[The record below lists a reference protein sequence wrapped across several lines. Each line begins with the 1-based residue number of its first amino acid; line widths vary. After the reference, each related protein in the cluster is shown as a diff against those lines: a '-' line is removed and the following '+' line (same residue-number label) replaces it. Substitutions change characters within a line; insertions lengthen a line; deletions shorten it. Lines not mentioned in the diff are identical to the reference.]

1 MVGPDGTKRRKGK
14 RSSIISHMP
23 VRLDLKT
30 DCTRPGQGL
39 YRLPLQSAGYCDTP
53 LVLWLP
59 LSIPFFFD
67 RAPFRTLPSPLHPAL
82 LLLQPLLRRPLRVLL
97 SLPFL
102 FSSSVVAWLW
112 EERAYR
118 ATLCHQTACSLF
130 SWSGR
135 LRVNADIIYGFLSEC
150 IPASFVSRDATSVLL
165 WICSQCGRA
174 GNFGSKFQSFTR
186 VLAIWF
192 IFQRNIFA
200 VDYNWHAIL
209 TELRVFP

>member
-67 RAPFRTLPSPLHPAL
+67 HAPFRTLLSPLFTPLYFCSSLFFAAPYEFFFRYPSFSL
-82 LLLQPLLRRPLRVLL
+82 LLSSPGYERSVHTGPHFATRRPA
-97 SLPFL
+97 PFSPGPGDFASTRTL
-102 FSSSVVAWLW
+102 FTVSFPNVFRHPPCL
-112 EERAYR
+112 E
-118 ATLCHQTACSLF
+118 T
-130 SWSGR
+130 R
-135 LRVNADIIYGFLSEC
+135 L
-150 IPASFVSRDATSVLL
+150 TSVLNL
-165 WICSQCGRA
+165 
-174 GNFGSKFQSFTR
+174 
-186 VLAIWF
+186 
-192 IFQRNIFA
+192 
-200 VDYNWHAIL
+200 
-209 TELRVFP
+209 